1 MACSAGG
8 AAGIGASSMTTGPG
22 RSAGAV
28 AFRQLSTAAAIAACM
43 STTIP
48 ALIVQYRRFSWF
60 VVANAVM
67 AGHLLQRHQRPLKWP
82 AMRKRLVNSPYGP
95 ILSARK

>member
-1 MACSAGG
+1 
-8 AAGIGASSMTTGPG
+8 
-22 RSAGAV
+22 
-28 AFRQLSTAAAIAACM
+28 M

-67 AGHLLQRHQRPLKWP
+67 AGHLLQRHPRPLKWP